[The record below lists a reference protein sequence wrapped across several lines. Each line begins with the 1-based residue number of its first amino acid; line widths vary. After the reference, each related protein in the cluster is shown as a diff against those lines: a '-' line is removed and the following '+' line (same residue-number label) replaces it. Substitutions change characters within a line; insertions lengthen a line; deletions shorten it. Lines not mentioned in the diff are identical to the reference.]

1 MAAIERDQERIREE
15 DSFHSAP
22 SSGSPGASV
31 PCMDANRPVSQMPLA
46 LVASPLL
53 ILLPGCR
60 LVGDIFKAG
69 AWVGVIAV
77 LFVLAIV
84 GGIAALFS
92 RGTRG

>member
-1 MAAIERDQERIREE
+1 MNE
-15 DSFHSAP
+15 S
-22 SSGSPGASV
+22 
-31 PCMDANRPVSQMPLA
+31 RPVSEVSLA
-46 LVASPLL
+46 LVAAPLL

-69 AWVGVIAV
+69 AWVGIIAV

-92 RGTRG
+92 RGARG

>member
-1 MAAIERDQERIREE
+1 MN
-15 DSFHSAP
+15 
-22 SSGSPGASV
+22 
-31 PCMDANRPVSQMPLA
+31 ANPPVSPMPLA
-46 LVASPLL
+46 LVAAPLL

-69 AWVGVIAV
+69 AWVGIIAV

-92 RGTRG
+92 RGARG